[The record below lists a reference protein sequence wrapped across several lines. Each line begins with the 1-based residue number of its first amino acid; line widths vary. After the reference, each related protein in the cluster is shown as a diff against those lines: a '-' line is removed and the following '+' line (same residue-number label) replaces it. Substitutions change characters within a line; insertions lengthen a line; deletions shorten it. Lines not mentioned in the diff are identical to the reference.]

1 MPPPAHSN
9 SGVDARQKSSDN
21 EKAVNTHRL
30 SLGFAW
36 TPKDRAVGPWR
47 QRSTSSR
54 DQKFVDQSSAQEKR
68 TIRVGS
74 QGAAVAVLI
83 CGELFNPQL
92 EGLCL
97 REIAFRQC
105 LVDHGDAGSGTII
118 RRAEIAPGCD
128 RHPQQL
134 KIARVTDRSGTAIR
148 SLAFSGAGCPSIST
162 LPGRLLPVSDVP
174 HGPIG
179 DGIADGSRIAR

>member
-1 MPPPAHSN
+1 MSSAFLPVVADEIWHQYPDYRALSVTVRGLQIPARAVFDGGPPAPPTWMESHIE
-9 SGVDARQKSSDN
+9 AWRTAFRQFGANPRK
-21 EKAVNTHRL
+21 
-30 SLGFAW
+30 
-36 TPKDRAVGPWR
+36 TPCSVEA
-47 QRSTSSR
+47 
-54 DQKFVDQSSAQEKR
+54 
-68 TIRVGS
+68 
-74 QGAAVAVLI
+74 
-83 CGELFNPQL
+83 
-92 EGLCL
+92 LCL

-148 SLAFSGAGCPSIST
+148 SLAFSFAGCPSIST
-162 LPGRLLPVSDVP
+162 LPGQLLPVSGVP

-179 DGIADGSRIAR
+179 DGIAGGSRIAR